1 MQNSS
6 IWTRKNMLISKNITN
21 EEVVEKTAKEIV
33 HDIKL
38 YIMLFL
44 NRYTDMNHVIE
55 DEENRGYPYN
65 KFFVKDRTL
74 LVMYYIQRGAKYALS
89 YAEHYT
95 YHVKGMELQM
105 YEELYEK
112 LKEYTKQT

>member
-38 YIMLFL
+38 YIMPFL

-55 DEENRGYPYN
+55 DEENRVILTIN
-65 KFFVKDRTL
+65 SL
-74 LVMYYIQRGAKYALS
+74 LKTGLFS
-89 YAEHYT
+89 
-95 YHVKGMELQM
+95 
-105 YEELYEK
+105 
-112 LKEYTKQT
+112 